1 MSDGTLAVRELVRLG
16 WTDELEAAF
25 NPYAERGFRP
35 ARVVAEHRG
44 GFLVRSDLD
53 ERLAHPRGKLR
64 DDELFGGMPA
74 VGDWVAVCDAP
85 GDRAAIEAVLPRRT
99 KVSRKTPWLKAE
111 EHVLAA
117 NVDTVLL
124 VTGLDADFNPRRLE
138 RYLVA
143 AWDSGADPVVVLTK
157 LDLLDDGD
165 RIAEAEAVAFGV
177 PVLPVSNVTG
187 DGIDELRGILHAR
200 QTFVLLGSSGVG
212 KSTLVNR
219 LAGRRLMP
227 TGGLRNDGRGRHTTR
242 HRQLLVLPN
251 GALLVDT
258 PGLRE
263 LQVWEG
269 DVDSAFADVAE
280 IASACRFNDC
290 AHETEPDCAIQEA
303 LETGALDPERWAS
316 YLKLERELRSIERR
330 KRSRVDRELKR
341 RWRARARETRRAR
354 RYGGKP

>member
-1 MSDGTLAVRELVRLG
+1 MSDATLAVLG
-16 WTDELEAAF
+16 WNDELEAAF
-25 NPYAERGFRP
+25 TTYAARGFEP

-44 GFLVRSDLD
+44 GYLVRGERD
-53 ERLAHPRGKLR
+53 ERLAHARGRLR
-64 DDELFGGMPA
+64 DLELWGSMPA

-85 GDRAAIEAVLPRRT
+85 GGRAAIEAVLPRKS

-124 VTGLDADFNPRRLE
+124 VSGLDGDFNPRRLE
-138 RYLVA
+138 RYLTA
-143 AWDSGADPVVVLTK
+143 AWDSGANPVLVLTK
-157 LDLLDDGD
+157 LDVLDDPGK
-165 RIAEAEAVAFGV
+165 IVEAEAIAIGL
-177 PVLPVSNVTG
+177 PVIAVSNVTG
-187 DGIDELRGILHAR
+187 EGIDELQALLRAQ

-212 KSTLVNR
+212 KSTLINR

-227 TGGLRNDGRGRHTTR
+227 TGDLRRDGRGRHTTR
-242 HRQLLVLPN
+242 HRQILVLPS

-280 IASACRFNDC
+280 LAAQCKFNDC
-290 AHETEPDCAIQEA
+290 GHDTEPGCAVQEA
-303 LETGALDPERWAS
+303 LETGLLDPDRYAS
-316 YLKLERELRSIERR
+316 YRRLQRELRSIEMRSSSRLRR
-330 KRSRVDRELKR
+330 EAKQ
-341 RWRARARETRRAR
+341 RWRARARESRRAR
-354 RYGGKP
+354 RYGKLP

>member
-1 MSDGTLAVRELVRLG
+1 LSDRTLAPRELVTLG

-25 NPYAERGFRP
+25 TPHAERGFEP

-44 GFLVRSDLD
+44 GYLVRGERD

-85 GDRAAIEAVLPRRT
+85 GGRAAIEAVLPRRT

-124 VTGLDADFNPRRLE
+124 VSGLDLDFNPRRLE
-138 RYLVA
+138 RYLTA

-157 LDLLDDGD
+157 LDLLDDESKLV
-165 RIAEAEAVAFGV
+165 EAEAIAFGV
-177 PVLPVSNVTG
+177 PVLPVSNLTG
-187 DGIDELRGILHAR
+187 EGVDELRALLRPGK
-200 QTFVLLGSSGVG
+200 TFVLLGSSGVG

-227 TGGLRNDGRGRHTTR
+227 TGDVRADGRGRHTTR
-242 HRQLLVLPN
+242 HRQILVLPG

-263 LQVWEG
+263 FQVWEG
-269 DVDSAFADVAE
+269 DLDSAFADVAE
-280 IASACRFNDC
+280 LATACRFSDC
-290 AHETEPDCAIQEA
+290 AHVTEPDCAVREA
-303 LETGALDPERWAS
+303 LESGALDPERWAS
-316 YLKLERELRSIERR
+316 YLKLQRELRSIEARSS
-330 KRSRVDRELKR
+330 KRIQRELKS
-341 RWRARARETRRAR
+341 RWRSRAREVRRAR
-354 RYGGKP
+354 RYGWKQ

>member
-1 MSDGTLAVRELVRLG
+1 LSDRSLAVLG
-16 WTDELEAAF
+16 WTDELQAAF
-25 NPYAERGFRP
+25 MEHAERGFEP

-44 GFLVRSDLD
+44 GYLVRGERD

-64 DDELFGGMPA
+64 DNEINGGMPA

-85 GDRAAIEAVLPRRT
+85 GGRAAIEAVLPRRT
-99 KVSRKTPWLKAE
+99 RFSRKTPWLKAE

-124 VTGLDADFNPRRLE
+124 VSGLDGDFNVRRLE
-138 RYLVA
+138 RYLTA

-157 LDLLDDGD
+157 LDLLDDPEKLF
-165 RIAEAEAVAFGV
+165 EAEAVAFGV
-177 PVLPVSNVTG
+177 PVFSVSNVTG
-187 DGIDELRGILHAR
+187 EGIDELREILR
-200 QTFVLLGSSGVG
+200 PRRTFVLLGSSGVG
-212 KSTLVNR
+212 KSTLVNG

-227 TGGLRNDGRGRHTTR
+227 TGDLRKDGRGRHTTR
-242 HRQLLVLPN
+242 HRQLLVLPS

-269 DVDSAFADVAE
+269 DLDSAFTDIAE
-280 IASACRFNDC
+280 LAAACRFNDC
-290 AHETEPDCAIQEA
+290 AHDTEPDCAIQEA
-303 LETGALDPERWAS
+303 LGTGDLDPERWAS
-316 YLKLERELRSIERR
+316 YLKLQRELRALESRR
-330 KRSRVDRELKR
+330 GTRAHRELKR